1 MPTATA
7 GLDGIDHAARDL
19 AGRLVL
25 PSAKN
30 RPSGALEV
38 LISVM
43 IALPILT
50 DFRSPVLLVGPGH
63 RVVLRAPVPEATVDE
78 DRDLVPR
85 ENQVG
90 PSVQ

>member
-1 MPTATA
+1 MPTAKA
-7 GLDGIDHAARDL
+7 GLNGIDHAARDL

-30 RPSGALEV
+30 RPSSAFEG

-50 DFRSPVLLVGPGH
+50 DLRSPVLLVGPGH
-63 RVVLRAPVPEATVDE
+63 RVVLRASVPEAAVDE
-78 DRDLVPR
+78 DRDFLPR
-85 ENQVG
+85 EDQVG